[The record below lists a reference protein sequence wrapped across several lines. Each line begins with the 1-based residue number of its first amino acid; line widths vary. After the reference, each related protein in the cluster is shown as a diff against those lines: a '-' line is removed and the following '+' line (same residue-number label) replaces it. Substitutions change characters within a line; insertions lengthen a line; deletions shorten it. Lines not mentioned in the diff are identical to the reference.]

1 VSPAAARDTAVTAGV
16 HPVWGA
22 ATDRG
27 NRRALNEDAF
37 LASAPVFVVADG
49 MGGHEAGEVASACV
63 VDVLRTRL
71 AGKASSP
78 ERVNAAIVEAHR
90 EVQRIEAEPG
100 RAAGT
105 TVSGVVLSEV
115 EGVPYWI
122 VVNLGDSRT
131 YRLAHGALEQ
141 ISVDHSEVQ
150 ELIDSGAVTRSEAAH
165 HPRRHVVTRAL
176 GATGEADVD
185 YWLLPVSANDR
196 ILVCSDGLT
205 GELPDPFVA
214 ETLLA
219 ESDPQAAAERLVAE
233 AVRAGG
239 RDNVTVIVV
248 DVRALDG
255 HDDASSQTTP
265 RGHDEPDD
273 DTLPRRSRSAPGAD
287 GRESREEGR

>member
-1 VSPAAARDTAVTAGV
+1 MTRDAVVTAGV

-27 NRRALNEDAF
+27 ARRLLNEDAF
-37 LASAPVFVVADG
+37 LTSAPVFVVADG
-49 MGGHEAGEVASACV
+49 MGGHEAGEVASARV
-63 VDVLRTRL
+63 VDVLRSRL
-71 AGKASSP
+71 AGRATTP
-78 ERVNAAIVEAHR
+78 EQVHAALVEAHR
-90 EVQRIEAEPG
+90 EVQLIEAEPG

-131 YRLAHGALEQ
+131 YRLARGTLEQ

-150 ELIDSGAVTRSEAAH
+150 ELIDAGEVTRAEAAH

-176 GATGEADVD
+176 GAMGDVDVD
-185 YWLLPVSANDR
+185 YWLLPVAANDR
-196 ILVCSDGLT
+196 MLVCSDGLT

-214 ETLLA
+214 ETLLT
-219 ESDPQAAAERLVAE
+219 ENDPQAAAERLVAE

-248 DVRALDG
+248 DARDLDG
-255 HDDASSQTTP
+255 HEDASSQTTP
-265 RGHDEPDD
+265 RGQEPPDD
-273 DTLPRRSRSAPGAD
+273 DTLPRGARSPSTPG
-287 GRESREEGR
+287 GREAKEPRR

>member
-1 VSPAAARDTAVTAGV
+1 MTRGSRMSAEVTAGV
-16 HPVWGA
+16 HASWGA

-27 NRRALNEDAF
+27 LRRSLNEDAY

-49 MGGHEAGEVASACV
+49 MGGHEAGEVASACA
-63 VDVLRTRL
+63 VDVLRSRL
-71 AGKASSP
+71 VGRAATP
-78 ERVNAAIVEAHR
+78 EAVNAAIVEAHR

-105 TVSGVVLSEV
+105 TVSGVVLSAV

-131 YRLAHGALEQ
+131 YRLSRGALEQ

-150 ELIDSGAVTRSEAAH
+150 ELIDSGAVTRAEAAH

-176 GATGEADVD
+176 GAAGTVDVD
-185 YWLLPVSANDR
+185 YWLLPVAANDR

-219 ESDPQAAAERLVAE
+219 ESDPQAAADRLVAE

-239 RDNVTVIVV
+239 RDNVTVLVV
-248 DVRALDG
+248 DARALDG
-255 HDDASSQTTP
+255 HDDGSSLTTP
-265 RGHDEPDD
+265 RGQDEPDD
-273 DTLPRRSRSAPGAD
+273 DTLPRGSRPGS
-287 GRESREEGR
+287 GTREAVR